1 MRRQD
6 EFVAAESLAAPAH
19 QEEVTELPSLL
30 LRGQKCVEIVLVS
43 LALLASRPGQVDVSV
58 EPEIHADQ

>member
-1 MRRQD
+1 M
-6 EFVAAESLAAPAH
+6 AAESLAAPGAPWSPAH

-43 LALLASRPGQVDVSV
+43 LAPLASRPGQVDVSV